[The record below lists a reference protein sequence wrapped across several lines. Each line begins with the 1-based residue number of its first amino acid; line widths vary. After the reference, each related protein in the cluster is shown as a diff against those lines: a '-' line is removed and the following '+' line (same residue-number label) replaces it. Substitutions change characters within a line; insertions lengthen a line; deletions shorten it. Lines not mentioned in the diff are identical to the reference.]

1 MNIKRYI
8 VYILTFACLKLAYAE
23 DLTLSDGKVYSNV
36 KVNRIEPDGIT
47 ISHVSGI
54 TKVYFWELSADI
66 QQKYSY
72 DPAKAREYNIQAQS
86 RQAALAAKQQEAAAR
101 NRKQTEYEEANIE
114 LLTIIRQGATE
125 LVGTVQQIT
134 EDGVLIS
141 NAKVP
146 YRSQDDVVPAGYT
159 RITYNGQ
166 YSSKTKYV
174 HAAADYEPVFV
185 IGAGSGY
192 TDGAKW
198 SAIVY
203 PAGTYSYTTVMG
215 AGKTVKCFALTAQQ
229 ALDNMVNNQK

>member
-1 MNIKRYI
+1 MNMKRSI
-8 VYILTFACLKLAYAE
+8 VYIITCACLKLACAE

-36 KVNRIEPDGIT
+36 KVNRVEPDGIT
-47 ISHVSGI
+47 ISHGSGI
-54 TKVYFWELSADI
+54 TKVYFWELTADI

-101 NRKQTEYEEANIE
+101 IRKQTEYEEANKE

-141 NAKVP
+141 NAKAP
-146 YRSQDDVVPAGYT
+146 YRSQDDVVPPGYT
-159 RITYNGQ
+159 RTTYNGPDT
-166 YSSKTKYV
+166 SKTKYV
-174 HAAADYEPVFV
+174 RAAADYEPVF
-185 IGAGSGY
+185 ILGAGSGY

-198 SAIVY
+198 SSIVY